1 MSAGIK
7 RRAFITLLGAA
18 AAAWPLA
25 AHAQRSENIRRIC
38 VLTAGV
44 GADDPD
50 AQARDAAFE
59 VALQQLGWT
68 SGRNLRIDYF
78 WGLGQSDTIRK
89 HAMELASL
97 APDVILASGT
107 AGLAPLLQA
116 TRTVPIVFVNVAD
129 PVGAGFVDSLGRP
142 GGNVTGFTIGEYAI
156 GGKRL
161 EVLKE
166 VAPYVAR
173 VTVILDPRQPAQVGA
188 ARAIEAAGPS
198 FRVDV
203 TMAGVRDGTEID
215 RAIDGAA
222 REPNSG
228 LIVFANLVTNA
239 HRRMI
244 IERAARHRL
253 PAIYDFRYFVA
264 EGGLVSYG
272 HDPAELY
279 REAAVYVD
287 RILKGAKAGELPV
300 QNPTKYELIINLK
313 TARALGLDVP
323 AKVLALADEV
333 IE

>member
-1 MSAGIK
+1 V
-7 RRAFITLLGAA
+7 RRREFITLLGGAA
-18 AAAWPLA
+18 VAWPLA
-25 AHAQRSENIRRIC
+25 ARAQQPERMRHIGVLTVFSKDDPEGQRRIAAFLQRLQELGW
-38 VLTAGV
+38 VDGRNVQIAFRWAG
-44 GADDPD
+44 GDPD
-50 AQARDAAFE
+50 HSLFYA
-59 VALQQLGWT
+59 G
-68 SGRNLRIDYF
+68 
-78 WGLGQSDTIRK
+78 
-89 HAMELASL
+89 ELVGMK
-97 APDVILASGT
+97 PDVILVNNA
-107 AGLAPLLQA
+107 LVVPLLQKE
-116 TRTVPIVFVNVAD
+116 THIIPIVFVAIAD
-129 PVGAGFVDSLGRP
+129 PVVAGIVTSLARP
-142 GGNVTGFTIGEYAI
+142 GGNITGFTIGEYAI

-166 VAPYVAR
+166 AAPDVAR

-203 TMAGVRDGTEID
+203 TMAGVRDGTEIE
-215 RAIDGAA
+215 RAIAGAA

-253 PAIYDFRYFVA
+253 PAIYDFHYFVA

-300 QNPTKYELIINLK
+300 QNPTKYELVINLK
-313 TARALGLDVP
+313 TAKALGLTVP
-323 AKVLALADEV
+323 PTLLGRADEV

>member
-1 MSAGIK
+1 MK
-7 RRAFITLLGAA
+7 RRDFITLLGGAA
-18 AAAWPLA
+18 AYPLA
-25 AHAQRSENIRRIC
+25 ARAQPADQMRRIG
-38 VLTAGV
+38 VLTV
-44 GADDPD
+44 FSKDDPEG
-50 AQARDAAFE
+50 QRRIAAL
-59 VALQQLGWT
+59 LQRLQELGWVD
-68 SGRNLRIDYF
+68 GRNVRIAFRWAGGDPDHSLFYA
-78 WGLGQSDTIRK
+78 G
-89 HAMELASL
+89 ELVGMK
-97 APDVILASGT
+97 PDVILVNNA
-107 AGLAPLLQA
+107 LVVPLLQKE
-116 TRTVPIVFVNVAD
+116 THIIPIVFVAIAD
-129 PVGAGFVDSLGRP
+129 PVVAGIVTSLARP
-142 GGNVTGFTIGEYAI
+142 GGNITGFTIGEYAI

-166 VAPYVAR
+166 VAPDVAR

-203 TMAGVRDGTEID
+203 TMAGVRDGTEIE
-215 RAIDGAA
+215 RAIAGAA

-300 QNPTKYELIINLK
+300 QNPTKYELVINLK
-313 TARALGLDVP
+313 TVKALGLTVP
-323 AKVLALADEV
+323 PTLLARADEV